1 MQNTGPLR
9 IGGISYPLA
18 SIETPLSDAWRD
30 ESRYVTVR
38 TGGQRRRVRIE
49 RRYRPRWRV
58 AWRGL
63 TRGEALALRSDLTTA
78 PTLTFVPR
86 TRLDGD
92 LLDEEVYEVRVV
104 SPITTLEPLWR
115 DAQGLWGFDLELE
128 SLRAYDTMPQLSPTV
143 PPAELEILATDWTAS
158 YGYYQVTLRD
168 ATSLSLGDAVSTPGG
183 FAGRVTRIAGNQVGL
198 EETQVVDPLMS
209 PSSSQG
215 TVVADPAS
223 YALGGVTVSGNLN
236 NTQRWDHAQA
246 LPVNHRVW
254 VLYRF
259 GVNATQALWQQRHGS
274 GIFKR
279 RSYLDD
285 SITSSGGNVGTMDEM
300 GPLDLGDG
308 WRLIAWSNASFGA
321 TNQSDLTLRDN
332 GATIQLALY
341 GAAAGAGVAPQVG
354 EVMTVV

>member
-63 TRGEALALRSDLTTA
+63 TRGGALALRSDLTTA

-128 SLRAYDTMPQLSPTV
+128 SLRAYETMPQLSPTV

-168 ATSLSLGDAVSTPGG
+168 ATSLSLGDAVSTPG
-183 FAGRVTRIAGNQVGL
+183 
-198 EETQVVDPLMS
+198 
-209 PSSSQG
+209 
-215 TVVADPAS
+215 
-223 YALGGVTVSGNLN
+223 
-236 NTQRWDHAQA
+236 
-246 LPVNHRVW
+246 
-254 VLYRF
+254 
-259 GVNATQALWQQRHGS
+259 
-274 GIFKR
+274 
-279 RSYLDD
+279 
-285 SITSSGGNVGTMDEM
+285 
-300 GPLDLGDG
+300 
-308 WRLIAWSNASFGA
+308 
-321 TNQSDLTLRDN
+321 
-332 GATIQLALY
+332 
-341 GAAAGAGVAPQVG
+341 
-354 EVMTVV
+354 